1 MIREIHLD
9 TTYIMP
15 FFHLDIDVEG
25 FSRELY
31 KGIIISIQKIHI
43 SEISII
49 EAKAKSLKIG
59 SGEKLSSV
67 INERFN
73 DGLAVLKSDSR
84 VKIHS
89 YTPEDD
95 RKFNE
100 ILPLGLDFFDSII
113 LAQSYKAGSLLTE
126 NMKLLRSDVGIEII
140 NWKKLVKIYKE
151 EVC

>member
-31 KGIIISIQKIHI
+31 KEIIISIQKIHL

-59 SGEKLSSV
+59 RGEKLSV
-67 INERFN
+67 INKRFN
-73 DGLAVLKSDSR
+73 DGLAVLKSDSK

-89 YTPEDD
+89 YIPEDD
-95 RKFNE
+95 KKFNE

-126 NMKLLRSDVGIEII
+126 NMKLLRSNVGIEII
-140 NWKKLVKIYKE
+140 NWKKLVEIYKKE
-151 EVC
+151 TI